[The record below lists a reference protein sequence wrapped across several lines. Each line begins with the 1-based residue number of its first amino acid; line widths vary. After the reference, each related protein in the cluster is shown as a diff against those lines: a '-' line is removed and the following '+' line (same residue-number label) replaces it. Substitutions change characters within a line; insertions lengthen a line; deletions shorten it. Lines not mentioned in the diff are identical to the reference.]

1 MRQEGEARGKFHKEW
16 GNPWAKDKP
25 SQIYKKQKRRIQ
37 AMRFWRSIG
46 VLVAIVV
53 LTLAFVPGVGA
64 SDRDQKTIVTFSGPV
79 EIPGKVLPPGTYT
92 FKVLDLAGTRDVIQ
106 VLDKNEMH
114 VYATFIAL
122 PAMIN
127 KPSEKPFIRFAETT
141 AGSPPAIEA
150 WFYPGR
156 TDGHEFVYPRQRAS
170 ELAKA
175 NNQNVA
181 SMPNNMASNITEL
194 SKSTEQPSANDTNQ
208 PSVVAM
214 KNAPVDE
221 VTPEDNDVQYAEFT
235 IIALAP
241 PVAGSMMQADVSHAS
256 SRRELPKTASELPL
270 VALIGALSIA
280 AGLTLR
286 LFAKLLA

>member
-1 MRQEGEARGKFHKEW
+1 
-16 GNPWAKDKP
+16 
-25 SQIYKKQKRRIQ
+25 
-37 AMRFWRSIG
+37 MRFWKSVGALVVIA
-46 VLVAIVV
+46 VLSFV
-53 LTLAFVPGVGA
+53 FVPRVSA
-64 SDRDQKTIVTFSGPV
+64 SERDQKTIVTFSGPV
-79 EIPGKVLPPGTYT
+79 EIPGKVLTPGTYT
-92 FKVLDLAGTRDVIQ
+92 FKVLDVAGTRDVVQ

-122 PAMIN
+122 PATIN
-127 KPSEKPFIRFAETT
+127 KPSEKPFISFAERP

-181 SMPNNMASNITEL
+181 SMPNNMASNITDL
-194 SKSTEQPSANDTNQ
+194 SKSTAQPSDNDANQ

-221 VTPEDNDVQYAEFT
+221 VTPEDNDVEYAVFT
-235 IIALAP
+235 IVALEP
-241 PVAGSMMQADVSHAS
+241 PAAGSMMQTDISHAS
-256 SRRELPKTASELPL
+256 SKHELPKTASELPL
-270 VALIGALSIA
+270 LALLGALSVA

-286 LFAKLLA
+286 LFAKQLA